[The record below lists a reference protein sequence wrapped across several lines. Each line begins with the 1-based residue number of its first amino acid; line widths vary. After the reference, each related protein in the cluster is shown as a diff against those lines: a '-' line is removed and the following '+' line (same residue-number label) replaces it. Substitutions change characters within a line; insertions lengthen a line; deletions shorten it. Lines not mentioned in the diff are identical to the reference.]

1 MRPTSSRTS
10 PHSPPSP
17 DGGLIVAPHAVTL
30 GNRNLIIELAVRYRL
45 PAVYSDRYFAE
56 SGGLVSFGNNAADLF
71 GRAATYL
78 DLILKGA
85 NPADLP
91 VQLPTK
97 FELIVNLKTAK
108 TLGLTISESFLTR
121 ADEVIE

>member
-1 MRPTSSRTS
+1 
-10 PHSPPSP
+10 
-17 DGGLIVAPHAVTL
+17 
-30 GNRNLIIELAVRYRL
+30 
-45 PAVYSDRYFAE
+45 
-56 SGGLVSFGNNAADLF
+56 LVSFGNNTADLF
-71 GRAATYL
+71 RRAATYI

-85 NPADLP
+85 DPADLP

>member
-1 MRPTSSRTS
+1 M
-10 PHSPPSP
+10 
-17 DGGLIVAPHAVTL
+17 TL
-30 GNRNLIIELAVRYRL
+30 GNRNLIIELAVRYRI

-71 GRAATYL
+71 GRAATYV

-108 TLGLTISESFLTR
+108 TLGLTISESFLIR
-121 ADEVIE
+121 ADQVIE